1 MTAKTLVTLKR
12 HQSCDSHNVRI
23 ATTVLLGLLLT
34 PALADYFQNTDIS
47 KQVTIDGGYQLL
59 SINRKW
65 DLAAIEEKSTHGS
78 WTTLWNYDRGIIAT
92 KMLPEKACFIS
103 TMNRK
108 EMPNFDALPRLAE
121 ATTNL
126 KGQGPH
132 TKQIT
137 FVIRRPI
144 RDLKSYGPD
153 VYALCKGL
161 RTYIAYEVNGARYPY
176 NQDSCFRLD
185 VLHLVGLKYCRSNYK
200 A

>member
-1 MTAKTLVTLKR
+1 MTAKTAANLKR
-12 HQSCDSHNVRI
+12 HQSCDSDNVRI

-47 KQVTIDGGYQLL
+47 KQITVDGGFQLL

-65 DLAAIEEKSTHGS
+65 DLAAIEAKSTHGS

-92 KMLPEKACFIS
+92 KMLPEKACYVS
-103 TMNRK
+103 GMRK
-108 EMPNFDALPRLAE
+108 REMPSFNALPRLAE
-121 ATTNL
+121 ETTNM
-126 KGQGPH
+126 KGQRTR

-137 FVIRRPI
+137 FVIKRPI
-144 RDLKSYGPD
+144 RDLKSYGPE

-161 RTYIAYEVNGARYPY
+161 RTYVAYEVDGAQYPY
-176 NQDSCFRLD
+176 NQESCFRLD
-185 VLHLVGLKYCRSNYK
+185 VLHLVGLKYCRSSYK